1 MVDRVEL
8 FEIADAIVAEGQ
20 IPSTR
25 AVRQRLR
32 RKGSYSDIGPIL
44 SEWHA
49 ERNFRPRPTADDL
62 PGRLAGSLTSLAA
75 EIWWDGHREGLIAAQ
90 NELGRVVAERE
101 AARIA
106 LAEANAMVDNL
117 ERHVSR
123 LEKGVPVEA
132 AKLSRQRSA
141 NIAFWKSVMLE
152 IVALL
157 GTRGSGRRNAR
168 GSDLTGDGSRQ
179 SLVNCPVWVEW
190 ADMSDGEGVEHR
202 TTSPG
207 HNQLTLRL
215 GNPRR
220 LYARRFEKGG
230 IGPREPC
237 RTVVCNA
244 APRAWNTVL
253 KVSGWPACPRLLQAP
268 RRLRGLER
276 VLDA

>member
-157 GTRGSGRRNAR
+157 GTR
-168 GSDLTGDGSRQ
+168 
-179 SLVNCPVWVEW
+179 SL
-190 ADMSDGEGVEHR
+190 
-202 TTSPG
+202 
-207 HNQLTLRL
+207 
-215 GNPRR
+215 
-220 LYARRFEKGG
+220 
-230 IGPREPC
+230 
-237 RTVVCNA
+237 NA
-244 APRAWNTVL
+244 AQIIDELSPETRRRAERIEADWC
-253 KVSGWPACPRLLQAP
+253 PANLAD
-268 RRLRGLER
+268 RLRGR
-276 VLDA
+276 VRKHKYFAEPTQGVFCCLRSPESPKS